1 VTQNSNYVRV
11 FIDQYERV
19 AAITYLGSKPIEADN
34 YQTLIGL
41 HQAYL
46 NRIVD
51 RFDENLITDLIR
63 YFTVCMNLV
72 SDISVSCES
81 HGHKRCITIA
91 LLNFD
96 RRCYRW

>member
-1 VTQNSNYVRV
+1 MLGKQYYFHTQSAGPDPEWGKGRDLVTQNSNYVRV

-63 YFTVCMNLV
+63 YFNVL
-72 SDISVSCES
+72 
-81 HGHKRCITIA
+81 
-91 LLNFD
+91 
-96 RRCYRW
+96 